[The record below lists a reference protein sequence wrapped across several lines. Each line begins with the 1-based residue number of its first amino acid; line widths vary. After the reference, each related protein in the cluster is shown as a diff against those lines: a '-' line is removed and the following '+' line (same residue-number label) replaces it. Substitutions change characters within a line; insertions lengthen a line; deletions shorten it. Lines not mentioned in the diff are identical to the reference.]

1 MLVGIC
7 AGGKVETQNLAS
19 HKEVSAMCM
28 NNNVPTV
35 VCSHCTGDAIFC
47 VSTGW
52 RGVVMRGG
60 RDGVICHTVYN
71 NKFMVFIHKFI
82 GIKQSSYIEH
92 FIPNAGI
99 RNGTFG
105 GYYLFF

>member
-1 MLVGIC
+1 
-7 AGGKVETQNLAS
+7 
-19 HKEVSAMCM
+19 MCM

-35 VCSHCTGDAIFC
+35 VCSHCTGDARFC

-52 RGVVMRGG
+52 RDVVMRGG
-60 RDGVICHTVYN
+60 RDVVICHTVYN
-71 NKFMVFIHKFI
+71 NKFMVFMHEFI
-82 GIKQSSYIEH
+82 STIKSPYIEH
-92 FIPNAGI
+92 FGPNAGI